1 MIAPTNSFVMALTN
15 DTMWHDRARRS
26 RWSYQ
31 LTAQLFAWCGD
42 RTCVSAVVS
51 EDALQGSLQEFPLA
65 ALLQSLANRRRT
77 GALTLEGGSEIWFS
91 EGQIY
96 LATSAKGSP
105 ISAVLFGA
113 EAGSIR
119 DIESMFASGDADGTV
134 IDQLL
139 ESRPQ
144 AESAIRRLLH
154 EYNLNALFEMLVPS
168 KINFSFESNRRHK
181 LGDRFAHDTAT
192 LLAQAQQRLDIWRKI
207 AERIPST
214 NAVFRLASILPDNN
228 YERLVSSDEWRYLA
242 IINGRNTVADIITE
256 TGESAFRVCSTLYRM
271 LLEQLVVEVQT
282 PEAPVPRQ

>member
-1 MIAPTNSFVMALTN
+1 M
-15 DTMWHDRARRS
+15 
-26 RWSYQ
+26 
-31 LTAQLFAWCGD
+31 
-42 RTCVSAVVS
+42 SAVVS